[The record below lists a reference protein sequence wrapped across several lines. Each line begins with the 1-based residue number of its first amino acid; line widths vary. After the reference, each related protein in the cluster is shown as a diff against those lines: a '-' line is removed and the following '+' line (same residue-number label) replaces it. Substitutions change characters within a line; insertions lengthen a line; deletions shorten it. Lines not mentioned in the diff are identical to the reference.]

1 MYIVHHIAG
10 ERMFWMLSNIRSAFA
25 LTAVIAAC
33 LLHKILLPLFFI
45 YKMFKEKGRRMYRKR
60 IYNYTCY

>member
-1 MYIVHHIAG
+1 
-10 ERMFWMLSNIRSAFA
+10 MLSNIRSAFA